1 MEKEFG
7 NNSHGVKC
15 LRKEEEF
22 WMRDTKAMKG
32 ERVLKCV
39 GAVVCSGKWCPRC
52 DKTLKMWEEE
62 WAGRYVELH

>member
-7 NNSHGVKC
+7 INSHRVKF
-15 LRKEEEF
+15 LRKDEEF

-39 GAVVCSGKWCPRC
+39 KNSGVLREMVFP
-52 DKTLKMWEEE
+52 L
-62 WAGRYVELH
+62 

>member
-32 ERVLKCV
+32 RVLKCV
-39 GAVVCSGKWCPRC
+39 G
-52 DKTLKMWEEE
+52 T
-62 WAGRYVELH
+62 